1 MTEEKI
7 QLPKKT
13 ARGFI
18 QPIGPVN
25 LVFAVTDVGM
35 VGCGAFDVMALD
47 KYQYPAAR
55 LRPGSGT
62 SIGTIQNLLD
72 GIVKDTNAAAQK
84 LGVHVGMSGK
94 EALMLM

>member
-7 QLPKKT
+7 QLLNKT

-25 LVFAVTDVGM
+25 LVFALTDVGM

-55 LRPGSGT
+55 VRPSSGT
-62 SIGTIQNLLD
+62 SIATIAGLLD
-72 GIVKDTNAAAQK
+72 GIIKEANASSEK
-84 LGVHVGMSGK
+84 LGVKVGMTGR